1 MAFSNFKEL
10 TVWQKSMDLTVEV
23 YRLVKKLPKAETF
36 ALSDQIRRSAVSVPS
51 NIAEGQGRESKNEYE
66 DEYEYE
72 YEDEYEEAPKDYG
85 YEMPDELKDELYEFL
100 LMEGMEQ
107 KISYA
112 IGSLIDK
119 KRAGDVTGGHLLVT
133 GDTKSGK
140 TFLTIAVIKAVSKEI
155 GSGSSRVAK
164 VKAEALNGKNMQ
176 KVFDKINGSDLLI
189 ENVGY
194 LNDQTIEE
202 LIEILRNST
211 SSTMVALE
219 GNQLAVDNMISN
231 HPELLSLFKTRLD
244 IEELSLAQW
253 ADLACDYA
261 AERGYTINDMAL
273 LALHAKI
280 DELNVPTAR
289 LGYEDIKGIIDDAI
303 DNASQRN
310 SGKFRFGGR
319 KNKGG
324 ANELDESDFTE

>member
-1 MAFSNFKEL
+1 
-10 TVWQKSMDLTVEV
+10 
-23 YRLVKKLPKAETF
+23 
-36 ALSDQIRRSAVSVPS
+36 
-51 NIAEGQGRESKNEYE
+51 YE
-66 DEYEYE
+66 DEYEEE
-72 YEDEYEEAPKDYG
+72 YEDEYEEEYEDEYEETLDDYG
-85 YEMPDELKDELYEFL
+85 YEMPEELKDELYEFL
-100 LMEGMEQ
+100 LMDGMEQ
-107 KISYA
+107 KINHT

-119 KRAGDVTGGHLLVT
+119 KRAGDATGGNLLVT

-176 KVFDKINGSDLLI
+176 KVFNKINGSDLLI

-194 LNDQTIEE
+194 LNDQTVDD
-202 LIEILRNST
+202 LIQVLKNST

-219 GNQLAVDNMISN
+219 GNQLAVDNMISK
-231 HPELLSLFKTRLD
+231 HPELKKLFKTRLD

-261 AERGYTINDMAL
+261 KEKGYEINDMAL

-303 DNASQRN
+303 DNASQRG

-319 KNKGG
+319 KNKGN
-324 ANELDESDFTE
+324 AKELDESDFME